1 MRKRQL
7 ISFKTAHPVVQR
19 SLFLTNFYSTWKSVK
34 ANPLLGFSLDLDL
47 INPQGPKRWLWLLV
61 WGPRDPRE
69 ILLLPSQSRGLPWW
83 LSGKEPARQCRRC
96 KRYGFHPWV
105 EEFPWRRKWQPTL
118 VFLPWKYGQ
127 RGAWWA
133 TVHRVAKYQR
143 QLSDWANIHT
153 QSEQKYQYGA
163 SQHNTQI
170 ELLALV
176 FTVPRKYLQLTSHW
190 PKMQHRIFHSSCFGN
205 NICMLCIS
213 WVLRE
218 THAEMELGGP
228 KVY

>member
-83 LSGKEPARQCRRC
+83 LSGKEPARQCRRR
-96 KRYGFHPWV
+96 KRYRLNWTELNWIRAEGFPDGSAV
-105 EEFPWRRKWQPTL
+105 KN
-118 VFLPWKYGQ
+118 LPANAGDA
-127 RGAWWA
+127 RG
-133 TVHRVAKYQR
+133 TDSIPGLK
-143 QLSDWANIHT
+143 S
-153 QSEQKYQYGA
+153 
-163 SQHNTQI
+163 
-170 ELLALV
+170 
-176 FTVPRKYLQLTSHW
+176 SHGE
-190 PKMQHRIFHSSCFGN
+190 GN
-205 NICMLCIS
+205 GNPL
-213 WVLRE
+213 
-218 THAEMELGGP
+218 
-228 KVY
+228 